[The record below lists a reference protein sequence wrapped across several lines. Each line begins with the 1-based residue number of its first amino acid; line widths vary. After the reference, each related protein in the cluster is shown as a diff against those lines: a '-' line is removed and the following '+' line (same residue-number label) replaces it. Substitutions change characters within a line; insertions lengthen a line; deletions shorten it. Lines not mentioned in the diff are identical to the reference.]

1 MGVAA
6 AVASVVAIAVAYV
19 HMIST
24 GSASREEL
32 RGRGR
37 ARQRGRSTPF
47 KRIWGYV
54 AQASGRETQ
63 ALAVLVGAALGLLQ
77 IAVVALFVGAALSC
91 SEAVRRSLQLRREAE
106 ATHGTAFT
114 GSDQP

>member
-24 GSASREEL
+24 GSASRDDFAAAAE
-32 RGRGR
+32 RVSG
-37 ARQRGRSTPF
+37 AAPTPF

-114 GSDQP
+114 GLDQP